1 MSAGLPQKYEDAKV
15 KDVQSLFVFPTEGES
30 TRTEYRLCGS
40 FAFIDY
46 NIRIGAVSMALI
58 PCYIFLQFC
67 TTIK

>member
-15 KDVQSLFVFPTEGES
+15 EDVQSLFVFPTEGES

-46 NIRIGAVSMALI
+46 NGTGIKAVRI
-58 PCYIFLQFC
+58 
-67 TTIK
+67 

>member
-15 KDVQSLFVFPTEGES
+15 EDVQSLFVFPTEGES

-46 NIRIGAVSMALI
+46 NGFGLGEVAEQKS
-58 PCYIFLQFC
+58 
-67 TTIK
+67 

>member
-15 KDVQSLFVFPTEGES
+15 EDVQSLFVFPTEGES

-46 NIRIGAVSMALI
+46 NV
-58 PCYIFLQFC
+58 LQLGLVP
-67 TTIK
+67 I